1 MTTLETTLDA
11 TFDERRPSSW
21 RILWLESKLELL
33 KVLRMPAFAV
43 PTIAFP
49 VLFYC
54 LFGLSMNQT
63 FPGGG
68 TMAEYLLAT
77 YGVFGV
83 VGAALFSFG
92 VGVATERGQGWL
104 QVKRASPMP
113 PAAYFLAKLFTCLV
127 FALAITACLFVLA
140 ATAGGVRLSLGG
152 WALLAGLMVAG
163 AVPFCAFGLA
173 LGTLCG
179 PNSAPA
185 VVNLLYLPM
194 SFASGLWI
202 PLRVLPDFFQGVA
215 PWLPPY
221 HLAQLALKV
230 VGFDE
235 GGSVVLHLVALA
247 AATVVSLG
255 VAVVAFRSG
264 DDRTWG

>member
-1 MTTLETTLDA
+1 
-11 TFDERRPSSW
+11 
-21 RILWLESKLELL
+21 
-33 KVLRMPAFAV
+33 
-43 PTIAFP
+43 
-49 VLFYC
+49 
-54 LFGLSMNQT
+54 MNQT
-63 FPGGG
+63 FSGGG

-113 PAAYFLAKLFTCLV
+113 PAAYFLAKVFTCLV
-127 FALAITACLFVLA
+127 FALAIAGCLFALA
-140 ATAGGVRLSLGG
+140 ATAGGVRLAPGG
-152 WALLAGLMVAG
+152 WVLLAGLLVGG
-163 AVPFCAFGLA
+163 AIPFCAFGLA

-185 VVNLLYLPM
+185 VVNLIYLPM

-202 PLRVLPDFFQGVA
+202 PLRALPDFFQNVA

-235 GGSVVLHLVALA
+235 GGSLPVHLGALA
-247 AATVVSLG
+247 AWTVVSLAI
-255 VAVVAFRSG
+255 AVVAFRSS

>member
-1 MTTLETTLDA
+1 MSTETT
-11 TFDERRPSSW
+11 FDGAVPSW
-21 RILWLESKLELL
+21 WKILALESKLELL
-33 KVLRMPAFAV
+33 KAIRIPAFAV
-43 PTIAFP
+43 PTVAFP
-49 VLFYC
+49 MMFYA

-63 FPGGG
+63 MPGGG
-68 TMAEYLLAT
+68 TMSTYLLAT

-104 QVKRASPMP
+104 LVKRASPMP
-113 PAAYFLAKLFTCLV
+113 PAVYFLAKLATSLV
-127 FALAITACLFVLA
+127 FAVFIAAGLFALAG
-140 ATAGGVRLSLGG
+140 TAGGVRMTLGS
-152 WALLAGLMVAG
+152 WLALAALLVAG
-163 AVPFCAFGLA
+163 AVPFCALGLA

-185 VVNLLYLPM
+185 VVNLIYLPM

-202 PLRVLPDFFQGVA
+202 PLRYLPEFFQWLA

-221 HLAQLALKV
+221 HLAQLALKIV
-230 VGFDE
+230 DFDE
-235 GGSVVLHLVALA
+235 GGSVWVHSGALLA
-247 AATVVSLG
+247 AAVVGLA

-264 DDRTWG
+264 SDDTWG

>member
-1 MTTLETTLDA
+1 MTILDPA
-11 TFDERRPSSW
+11 FDDRTPSRW
-21 RILWLESKLELL
+21 RILWLESKLEFL
-33 KVLRMPAFAV
+33 KVWRLPAFAV
-43 PTIAFP
+43 PTVAFP

-54 LFGLSMNQT
+54 LFGLSMNKT

-68 TMAEYLLAT
+68 TLAEYMLAT

-113 PAAYFLAKLFTCLV
+113 PTAYFAAKLFTSMV
-127 FALAITACLFVLA
+127 FALAITVSLFTLA
-140 ATAGGVRLSLGG
+140 ATAGGVRLGAGEWL
-152 WALLAGLMVAG
+152 ALAGLMIGG
-163 AVPFCAFGLA
+163 AMPFCAFGLA

-179 PNSAPA
+179 PNSAPP
-185 VVNLLYLPM
+185 VVNLVYLPM
-194 SFASGLWI
+194 SFASGLWV
-202 PLRVLPDFFQGVA
+202 PLPALPGFFRTVA

-221 HLAQLALKV
+221 HLAQLTLKV

-235 GGSVVLHLVALA
+235 GGSVAVHLGALA
-247 AATVVSLG
+247 VTAVVCLA

-264 DDRTWG
+264 DDKTWG

>member
-1 MTTLETTLDA
+1 MTIMER
-11 TFDERRPSSW
+11 TFDRVAPSWW
-21 RILWLESKLELL
+21 RILFLESKLELL
-33 KVLRMPAFAV
+33 KALRIPAFAV
-43 PTIAFP
+43 PTVAFP
-49 VLFYC
+49 LLFYS
-54 LFGLSMNQT
+54 LFGLSMSQT
-63 FPGGG
+63 MPGGT
-68 TMAEYLLAT
+68 TMSTYLLAT

-113 PAAYFLAKLFTCLV
+113 PPVYFLAKLGTALV
-127 FALAITACLFVLA
+127 FSVFITVGLFALAG
-140 ATAGGVRLSLGG
+140 TAGGVRLGIGDWVLLSGLLVGG
-152 WALLAGLMVAG
+152 AIPFSAL
-163 AVPFCAFGLA
+163 GLA

-179 PNSAPA
+179 PSSAPPI
-185 VVNLLYLPM
+185 VNLIYLPM

-202 PLRVLPDFFQGVA
+202 PLRFLPDFFQNLA

-230 VGFDE
+230 VGSDE
-235 GGSVVLHLVALA
+235 GGSVWIHLGALT
-247 AATVVSLG
+247 AATILALV

-264 DDRTWG
+264 SDRTWG